1 MDVFKALLKA
11 AIVTLVLVKATETK
25 LGGAEGGGFVSRSSV
40 VVLGTY
46 KWIGD
51 ARKHVNK
58 VFNSIDY

>member
-11 AIVTLVLVKATETK
+11 AIVTLVLVKATGAK

-46 KWIGD
+46 KWIEMQE
-51 ARKHVNK
+51 NM
-58 VFNSIDY
+58 